1 MISHFYDGDIC
12 ERCGAQ
18 GGIDPEGCE
27 EITPA
32 LRALRQGELSLVA
45 YDTET
50 HLIQPGLLAPPLVIG
65 SVATSEPGSERVLSK
80 DEARQTFRSI
90 LENPKAVIGGA
101 NLPYDLGVHAADE
114 QRNGQTGDV
123 SLVELIF
130 QALEEGRAV
139 DTHILEPLH
148 DNARGLMFRE
158 ANGAP
163 FNRYSLAM
171 LETRYLG
178 IDRSA
183 EKTNGWRLKYALLDG
198 KPLSEF
204 PEEAIGYP
212 RRDARGTFDVLAR
225 QLGADRHNLQCNT
238 LEMRAAWFL
247 HLACMWGMR
256 TDPVMVEQ
264 VVGEITRKH
273 EESRRR
279 FFDVGIV
286 RVRPCTKKA
295 GEFEEADDIP
305 MEWLE
310 ERRKALCERIGI
322 ADKTVILA
330 EVQKTLPPD
339 QQWIPE
345 RLADIEVVKRAL
357 AKGRPIRFAEDKG
370 RLKELVEA
378 AYQGEPPMTSG
389 GASGNQQ
396 VSTSR
401 DTLVESGDE
410 LLEEYGEA
418 GPNEKLFAAF
428 TGVLLQ
434 GTQVPINPSANVL
447 VTSGRTSYRNPNLQQ
462 LPRKGGIREC
472 FVPRQGWV
480 YSSVDYASLELCTLS
495 DFCLQVFGY
504 SRMADAINAKQDL
517 HCRMAARVLGM
528 TYDQVMADIKDKRIA
543 DTRQSMKPVNYGLG
557 GKMGAPKLVLTA
569 RKDGIRFCELAGV
582 SADCSKNERTTR
594 WGQATIS
601 PTCVECLHLA
611 AKYKN
616 LWYEEWPEMHD
627 YHALTDEIT
636 AGCDAGDPLESIGEG
651 MLRLETNPN
660 AVANHFFQNPASQG
674 AKHAGW
680 LIAKEAHANRRS
692 PLFNNFHTV
701 VFVHDETLAEIRE
714 EVLHECAFRQA
725 ELMVQGMQRYVKR
738 VQITAEPAAM
748 RRWFKGTDKLF
759 TKAGRL
765 KPWWP
770 VGKGCNPLEGK
781 HAKVDCACWKW
792 APDQAQMM
800 ADLAA

>member
-18 GGIDPEGCE
+18 AGIDPEGCE
-27 EITPA
+27 ELTPA

-65 SVATSEPGSERVLSK
+65 SVATAEPGSERVLSK

-114 QRNGQTGDV
+114 QRNGQTGAV

-158 ANGAP
+158 ANGVP

-178 IDRSA
+178 IDRTE
-183 EKTNGWRLKYALLDG
+183 EKTNGWRLKYALLDNV
-198 KPLSEF
+198 PLSEF
-204 PEEAIGYP
+204 PDEAIGYP

-225 QLGADRHNLQCNT
+225 QLGADRRNLQCNT

-256 TDPVMVEQ
+256 TDHVMVEQ

-273 EESRRR
+273 EESRDK
-279 FFDVGIV
+279 FFKHGIV
-286 RVRPCTKKA
+286 RVRPCNKKKDEET
-295 GEFEEADDIP
+295 GESFYENSDDISA
-305 MEWLE
+305 EWLGEHE
-310 ERRKALCERIGI
+310 EWLNNLPLPAPPWAL
-322 ADKTVILA
+322 
-330 EVQKTLPPD
+330 
-339 QQWIPE
+339 E
-345 RLADIEVVKRAL
+345 RLEDIRKTRAAQL
-357 AKGRPIRFAEDKG
+357 KGRPIRFAEDKG
-370 RLKELVEA
+370 RLASLVEA
-378 AYQGEPPMTSG
+378 AYQGEPPMTAGGKSG
-389 GASGNQQ
+389 IQQ
-396 VSTSR
+396 ISTAR

-428 TGVLLQ
+428 KDVLLQ
-434 GTQVPINPSANVL
+434 GTEVPINPSANVL

-472 FVPRQGWV
+472 FVPRPGWV

-517 HCRMAARVLGM
+517 HCRMAARVLGL

-781 HAKVDCACWKW
+781 HAKADCACWKW
-792 APDQAQMM
+792 TPDQAQMM